1 MKLNSAKSDSVSFYY
16 VDLLNILNNSLT
28 QKIIDN
34 KKLEKVIKKINNENL
49 VNIDPKIN
57 TELNTNHKLFTKKYS
72 NVNDLV
78 PQIVS
83 LLSELLEIE
92 KNVFQREIFIKVID
106 VLVQLQYLFEW
117 Y

>member
-1 MKLNSAKSDSVSFYY
+1 MTKDKHR
-16 VDLLNILNNSLT
+16 I
-28 QKIIDN
+28 
-34 KKLEKVIKKINNENL
+34 
-49 VNIDPKIN
+49 
-57 TELNTNHKLFTKKYS
+57 TNHKLFTKKYS

-106 VLVQLQYLFEW
+106 VLVQLQSLFEAIEITIDSFLKL
-117 Y
+117 YERESSI